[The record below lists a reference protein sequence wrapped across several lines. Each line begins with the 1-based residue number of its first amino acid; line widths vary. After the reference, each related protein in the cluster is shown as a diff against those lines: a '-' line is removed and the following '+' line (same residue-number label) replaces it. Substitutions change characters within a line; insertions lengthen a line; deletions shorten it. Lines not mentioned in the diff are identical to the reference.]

1 MSGLM
6 PMPTEQI
13 LRAKIR
19 DLMIA
24 GMLPQVQADGCLV
37 DVSGLAVAGERH
49 VGPADRSA
57 CVVCGD
63 SGPRVSYQAPHDIV
77 LHLHV
82 KCDLLWQEERRPHPR
97 QT

>member
-24 GMLPQVQADGCLV
+24 GMLPRVQADGCLV
-37 DVSGLAVAGERH
+37 DVSGLAVAGE
-49 VGPADRSA
+49 
-57 CVVCGD
+57 
-63 SGPRVSYQAPHDIV
+63 
-77 LHLHV
+77 
-82 KCDLLWQEERRPHPR
+82 
-97 QT
+97 